1 MFELFGVLIVGAL
14 IVFLIGVA
22 LKVTWF
28 VASLLLLPIKLLFAV
43 GGFLLAGALALLLLP
58 ATILGIL
65 ALVGG
70 AAIVTL
76 GALAAVF

>member
-14 IVFLIGVA
+14 VVFLIGVA

-28 VASLLLLPIKLLFAV
+28 VASLILLPIKLLFAL
-43 GGFLLAGALALLLLP
+43 GGALLAGALVMLLLP
-58 ATILGIL
+58 ATVLGIL
-65 ALVGG
+65 ALIGG
-70 AAIVTL
+70 AAVLTL